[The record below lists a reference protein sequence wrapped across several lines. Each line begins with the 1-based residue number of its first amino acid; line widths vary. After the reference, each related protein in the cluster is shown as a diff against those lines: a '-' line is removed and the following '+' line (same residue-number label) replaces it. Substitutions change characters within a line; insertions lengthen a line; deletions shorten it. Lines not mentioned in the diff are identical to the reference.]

1 MKHIQK
7 LSVQQS
13 LQKQTD
19 YREQWG
25 RGSCYFH
32 LYYAM
37 RVIKD
42 VWLTP
47 NLSYVVDNVFVKK
60 LCVINKLSKSMLF
73 ILTYQTLMDW
83 LLKNNIIRTSKV
95 LKKRSRMVTKS
106 TQQSWAGQNDLQQQ
120 KL

>member
-1 MKHIQK
+1 
-7 LSVQQS
+7 
-13 LQKQTD
+13 
-19 YREQWG
+19 
-25 RGSCYFH
+25 
-32 LYYAM
+32 M

-47 NLSYVVDNVFVKK
+47 NLSYVVDSYVFVKK

-83 LLKNNIIRTSKV
+83 LLKNNIIWTSKV